1 MITRTTS
8 TNATT
13 YTQVWNADNKLS
25 EVKNGSTT
33 LAQFFYD
40 ADGARVK
47 KVEGNTTTIY
57 VGEHYE
63 KNISTGAITKYY
75 DPSLRS
81 GQALVASES
90 RCESARR

>member
-1 MITRTTS
+1 MKSTSGGGVFAYDANGNMITRTTS

-25 EVKNGSTT
+25 EVKNSSTT

-75 DPSLRS
+75 YF
-81 GQALVASES
+81 GGK
-90 RCESARR
+90 

>member
-1 MITRTTS
+1 LLSKTNNVTYSYAGSKPHAMKSTSGGGVFAYDANGNMTSRKTS

-25 EVKNGSTT
+25 EVKNGGTT

-47 KVEGNTTTIY
+47 KVESN
-57 VGEHYE
+57 
-63 KNISTGAITKYY
+63 AI
-75 DPSLRS
+75 
-81 GQALVASES
+81 A
-90 RCESARR
+90 